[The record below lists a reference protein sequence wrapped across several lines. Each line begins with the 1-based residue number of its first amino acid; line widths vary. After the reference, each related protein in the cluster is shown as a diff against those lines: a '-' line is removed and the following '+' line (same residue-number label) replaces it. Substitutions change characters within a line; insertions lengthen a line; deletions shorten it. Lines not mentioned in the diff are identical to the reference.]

1 MKAAEIRSVLE
12 EKFAFLS
19 GQSVSLR
26 SGQRSTVVFLGAID
40 KKGYFLITFPS
51 SAPIERLSADDLKKL
66 IIYLASIK

>member
-19 GQSVSLR
+19 GQSVSRR